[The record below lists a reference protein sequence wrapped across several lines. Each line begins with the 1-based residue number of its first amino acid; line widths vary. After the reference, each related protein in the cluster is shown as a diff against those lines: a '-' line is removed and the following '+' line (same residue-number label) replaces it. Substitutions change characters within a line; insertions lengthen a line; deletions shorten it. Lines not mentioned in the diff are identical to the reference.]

1 LKSLQALS
9 CEQVLTNDRI
19 KVYILAYQSLITLKE
34 PDMKKI
40 YNLIPWLVALL
51 LVLWIILTESPFRKG
66 GVGEIYWKCIAGFV
80 LLISILIAIRYT
92 KAHLVER
99 LIVAGVFAALSL
111 LLMGTYVMP
120 PIINSLYY
128 DRTWH
133 LWETKPRIIINAIY
147 YGLITADLVLSFWLY
162 FKFNTTAQK
171 RKKQSPPIP
180 S

>member
-1 LKSLQALS
+1 
-9 CEQVLTNDRI
+9 
-19 KVYILAYQSLITLKE
+19 
-34 PDMKKI
+34 MKKI

-51 LVLWIILTESPFRKG
+51 LVLWITLTESVFRKG
-66 GVGEIYWKCIAGFV
+66 GLGYNYRMLIMGFI

-92 KAHLVER
+92 KANLIER
-99 LIVAGVFAALSL
+99 LIVAVVFAVLSWIL
-111 LLMGTYVMP
+111 IGTYVMP
-120 PIINSLYY
+120 PIIYSLYY

-133 LWETKPRIIINAIY
+133 LWETKPRIIINTIY

-162 FKFNTTAQK
+162 FSFNSTTQK